1 MDPEV
6 RGSMT
11 AAADDVVLEPEAV
24 ERSGSARRDNAAG
37 EWLGEWI
44 KFGAVAA
51 VLLVTIL
58 VIALLRPLIF
68 DQIVPAVMGTGLE
81 AEPAAN
87 PDPAPIQIPLIV
99 APDPPAPGESEE
111 PVPIEEQPATG
122 VPDNTPPADEPAVEP
137 AAMTHT
143 VQPNETLTA
152 IARQYGVTVEALVA
166 ANGIRNPN
174 RIEAGTTLLIPAPTG
189 DN

>member
-24 ERSGSARRDNAAG
+24 ERSGSVRRGEAAG
-37 EWLGEWI
+37 ELL
-44 KFGAVAA
+44 KFGAVAT
-51 VLLVTIL
+51 VLLVTVL

-68 DQIVPAVMGTGLE
+68 GQIVPAVMGTGLE
-81 AEPAAN
+81 GEPAAN
-87 PDPAPIQIPLIV
+87 PDPAPIQIPMIV
-99 APDPPAPGESEE
+99 APDPPAPLESEE
-111 PVPIEEQPATG
+111 PAPVEEQPATG
-122 VPDNTPPADEPAVEP
+122 VADDAPTVAEPAVEP
-137 AAMTHT
+137 APLTHG

-189 DN
+189 EN